1 MIEPLPPIPKTLCEM
16 LKEYPGH
23 LARVHDAL
31 APVAKE
37 PQVAP
42 RFELAIWVLED
53 MAGAFF
59 EEARERLALAKR
71 GGDSGLASELEA
83 EEALMAKLVIQ
94 KPWFGDKEFSRFFG
108 K

>member
-31 APVAKE
+31 ASVAKE

-42 RFELAIWVLED
+42 RFELA
-53 MAGAFF
+53 
-59 EEARERLALAKR
+59 KYQ
-71 GGDSGLASELEA
+71 GLVVECS
-83 EEALMAKLVIQ
+83 
-94 KPWFGDKEFSRFFG
+94 
-108 K
+108 